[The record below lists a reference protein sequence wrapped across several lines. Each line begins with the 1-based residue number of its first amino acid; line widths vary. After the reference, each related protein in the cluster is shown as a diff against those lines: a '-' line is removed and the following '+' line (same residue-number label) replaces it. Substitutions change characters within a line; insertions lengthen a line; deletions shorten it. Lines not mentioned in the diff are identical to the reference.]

1 MSDDRVNENAD
12 RVEEALQRHLTDED
26 RAAAADAAKAKVEG
40 AADAASGAAAGA
52 ADTATGAVSGAADAA
67 KGMAGRIGGAAA
79 AGAAGLAA
87 GAKGMMSG
95 SKDAAASAT
104 DAAASA
110 TDAATDAAASA
121 KEAAAGAM
129 SSDERRAAVG
139 STGEASVTTTTTTSG
154 STATTTTSGTAG
166 RGAVAGS
173 AGDGGGVAG
182 AEKLIPEWGWS
193 ADNQIIAVGLVV
205 LASIAGVAGWNT
217 WRNGGDGEDVVAA
230 VTEVDGTTATTILD
244 EDGNVVTTV
253 ADSEIDD
260 TDDEA
265 AATTTTVQVTTT
277 QLDLAPDVDAAVGAF
292 GIAAATAGSETVL
305 SGFVGTD
312 AESERA
318 EARAAAVDGITSV
331 DNQLVVLEPQAQ
343 AAIDA
348 NSVRNGLASAS
359 GTVITATGIV
369 DDETDRAATIS
380 ALEAIEGV
388 TGVDDQLTV
397 IQDRAAAAVATQA
410 DGLDVTVADG
420 VVTVTGT
427 VVSEALEAN
436 ALRAPMALPGVV
448 EVIDQVEVDSPT
460 ANALNEIVDLA
471 PVQFATNSAEIL
483 PASAATL
490 DAAAEVILA
499 APEGTKVAVRGYTDV
514 RGDDEA
520 NLALSQAR
528 TESVVAALVERGVD
542 AAALSPVGLGE
553 TEQFGEGDDPEALAA
568 NRRVVF
574 AQL

>member
-12 RVEEALQRHLTDED
+12 RVEEALQRNLTDED
-26 RAAAADAAKAKVEG
+26 RAAAADAAKG
-40 AADAASGAAAGA
+40 AADAASGA
-52 ADTATGAVSGAADAA
+52 VSGAAGSA
-67 KGMAGRIGGAAA
+67 KGMAGKIGGIAA
-79 AGAAGLAA
+79 AGAAGMAA
-87 GAKGMMSG
+87 GAKGLA
-95 SKDAAASAT
+95 D
-104 DAAASA
+104 
-110 TDAATDAAASA
+110 SA
-121 KEAAAGAM
+121 KSAITP
-129 SSDERRAAVG
+129 DERGVATG
-139 STGEASVTTTTTTSG
+139 STGEAGVTASTGSTTSSTTAAGSTTTTTT
-154 STATTTTSGTAG
+154 TTTPTGTAG

-173 AGDGGGVAG
+173 GGDGGVVG
-182 AEKLIPEWGWS
+182 AEKLIPESGWS
-193 ADNQIIAVGLVV
+193 ADNQIIAVGLLV
-205 LASIAGVAGWNT
+205 LASIAGVAGWNA
-217 WRNGGDGEDVVAA
+217 WNGGGDSEDVVAA
-230 VTEVDGTTATTILD
+230 VTDVDGTTATTLLD

-253 ADSEIDD
+253 AESELDD
-260 TDDEA
+260 TDDAA
-265 AATTTTVQVTTT
+265 AATTTTVRVTTT
-277 QLDLAPDVDAAVGAF
+277 ELDLAPDVDAAVGAF

-343 AAIDA
+343 AAMDA
-348 NSVRNGLASAS
+348 NSVRNGLANAS

-369 DDETDRAATIS
+369 DDEADRAATIT
-380 ALEAIEGV
+380 ALEGIEGV

-499 APEGTKVAVRGYTDV
+499 APEGTQVAVRGYTDV
-514 RGDDEA
+514 RGDDDA

-553 TEQFGEGDDPEALAA
+553 TEQFGEGETPEALAA